1 VQIDHLVFAGPDLDD
16 AAASV
21 TTILGVPPVPGGRH
35 AGFGTH
41 NRLLGLGGGAYLEV
55 IGSDPAQGEPPEPR
69 PFGIDGMAG
78 PRLVAWAVRST
89 SIVAD
94 VARAGAAGIELG
106 PITSMQRTRPDGVLL
121 RWSLTP
127 PQAGP
132 LPFLIDWGE
141 TPHPTA
147 DLVSGPHLRALA
159 VETPAAASVART
171 LDVLGVDVE
180 VRSASTERLVATIE
194 VAGAEVHFD

>member
-1 VQIDHLVFAGPDLDD
+1 MQIDHLVFAGPDLDD

-94 VARAGAAGIELG
+94 VARAGAA
-106 PITSMQRTRPDGVLL
+106 
-121 RWSLTP
+121 
-127 PQAGP
+127 
-132 LPFLIDWGE
+132 
-141 TPHPTA
+141 
-147 DLVSGPHLRALA
+147 
-159 VETPAAASVART
+159 
-171 LDVLGVDVE
+171 
-180 VRSASTERLVATIE
+180 
-194 VAGAEVHFD
+194 